1 MKKFLCM
8 ACVLPMSI
16 YAGGEFLPEE
26 TTLIDSQYDNVHDV
40 QVEEVAPIEPKVL
53 RIEKAPEAPK
63 PQKVIKKA
71 PVDDSVSDFY
81 VGLAASYMNNDAEV
95 INSITNRTTTMNNT
109 HPYAVIAKAGYNI
122 MDNLAIEGHVA
133 KGFKTEKNIATVPV
147 DSEFKN
153 LWGVYLKPQV
163 KLGDSINLHA
173 LAGYADT
180 QQTMNTTAIDSN
192 GFSFGAG
199 VGYDLTKHFGLV
211 FDAVRYANE
220 SASTIDSY
228 SLGLDYR
235 F

>member
-1 MKKFLCM
+1 MKKFLSI

-16 YAGGEFLPEE
+16 YAGGDFLPQE
-26 TTLIDSQYDNVHDV
+26 TTAIDSQYDNVMPV
-40 QVEEVAPIEPKVL
+40 PVEEIAPVETVAPVHV
-53 RIEKAPEAPK
+53 EKPPK
-63 PQKVIKKA
+63 PPKVIKKA

-81 VGLAASYMNNDAEV
+81 VGLASSFMNNDAKV
-95 INSITNRTTTMNNT
+95 GITSMDNT
-109 HPYAVIAKAGYNI
+109 HPYAAIAKAGYNI
-122 MDNLAIEGHVA
+122 MDNLAIEAHVA
-133 KGFKTEKNIATVPV
+133 KGFRTEKSIATVPV

-163 KLGDSINLHA
+163 KLGDSVNFHA

-199 VGYDLTKHFGLV
+199 VGYDLTKHFELV

-220 SASTIDSY
+220 STSTIDSF

>member
-1 MKKFLCM
+1 MKKILCI
-8 ACVLPMSI
+8 ACVLPMAI
-16 YAGGEFLPEE
+16 YAGGEFLPQE
-26 TTLIDSQYDNVHDV
+26 TAVIDSQYDNVTDV
-40 QVEEVAPIEPKVL
+40 PVEEIAPVETVVPVKEVK
-53 RIEKAPEAPK
+53 KATEIPK
-63 PQKVIKKA
+63 PPKIIKKA
-71 PVDDSVSDFY
+71 PVTDSVSDFY
-81 VGLAASYMNNDAEV
+81 VGLASSYMNNDGE
-95 INSITNRTTTMNNT
+95 ITGFTMNNT

-122 MDNLAIEGHVA
+122 MDNLAIEAHVA
-133 KGFKTEKNIATVPV
+133 KGARTENDIPTATV
-147 DSEFKN
+147 DSEFQN

-180 QQTMNTTAIDSN
+180 QQTMNSTDIDSN

-199 VGYDLTKHFGLV
+199 VGYDLTKHLGLV

>member
-1 MKKFLCM
+1 MKKILCM
-8 ACVLPMSI
+8 ACVLPMTI
-16 YAGGEFLPEE
+16 YAGGEFLPEQ
-26 TTLIDSQYDNVHDV
+26 TTVIDSQYDNVMDV
-40 QVEEVAPIEPKVL
+40 PVEKVEPVEVSTPEVVEV
-53 RIEKAPEAPK
+53 EKTPEAPK
-63 PQKVIKKA
+63 PPKTIKKA
-71 PVDDSVSDFY
+71 SVDDSVSDFY
-81 VGLAASYMNNDAEV
+81 VGLAPSYMNNDGE
-95 INSITNRTTTMNNT
+95 ITGFTMNNT
-109 HPYAVIAKAGYNI
+109 HPYAVIAKVGYNI

-133 KGFKTEKNIATVPV
+133 TGARTENDIPTATV

-153 LWGVYLKPQV
+153 LWGVYLKPQI

-180 QQTMNTTAIDSN
+180 QQRMNSTDIDSN

-199 VGYDLTKHFGLV
+199 VGYDLTKHLGLV

>member
-1 MKKFLCM
+1 MKKILCI
-8 ACVLPMSI
+8 ACVLPMAI
-16 YAGGEFLPEE
+16 YAGGDILPEE
-26 TTLIDSQYDNVHDV
+26 SAVIDSQYDNVTDV
-40 QVEEVAPIEPKVL
+40 PVEEIAPVETVVPVKEVKKVT
-53 RIEKAPEAPK
+53 ETPK
-63 PQKVIKKA
+63 PPKVIKKA
-71 PVDDSVSDFY
+71 PVTDSVSDFY
-81 VGLAASYMNNDAEV
+81 VGLASSYMNNDAKV
-95 INSITNRTTTMNNT
+95 GITRMDNT
-109 HPYAVIAKAGYNI
+109 HPYALIAKAGYNI
-122 MDNLAIEGHVA
+122 MDNLAIEAHAA
-133 KGFKTEKNIATVPV
+133 KGFRTEKNIATVPV
-147 DSEFKN
+147 DSEFQN

-180 QQTMNTTAIDSN
+180 QQTMNNTDIDSN

-199 VGYDLTKHFGLV
+199 VGYDLTKHLGLV